1 MEQKKILKRI
11 EQLSTLCEE
20 TEPTSKELMYMDKLF
35 SDDLILVDTMYLKV
49 EEFNYTST
57 EIIDIMRECN
67 WIWKKRLKVKEM
79 GWEKY
84 NSIDRKIE
92 ESLRANRKIEA
103 IKIYRRHKIDTLR
116 EDCSLKEA
124 KEYIDRLLIQLGMD
138 TL

>member
-1 MEQKKILKRI
+1 MEQNKILDRI
-11 EQLSTLCEE
+11 KQLSTLCEE
-20 TEPTSKELMYMDKLF
+20 TEPTAKELMYMDKLF
-35 SDDLILVDTMYLKV
+35 TQDLIDVDKMYLQVRNEK
-49 EEFNYTST
+49 NSRD

-79 GWEKY
+79 GWERY

-103 IKIYRRHKIDTLR
+103 IKIYRRHKIDILR

-124 KEYIDRLLIQLGMD
+124 KEYIDKLLIRMGLD
-138 TL
+138 V